1 MDRGQACSSLSST
14 AGVVHRLLHCFAARE
29 VRGARVVLGT
39 ARRTQR
45 HAPGTQISSC
55 ARRAVLELV
64 FLDRM
69 VNTRGDNAKT
79 VEGRVDARQ
88 DGADGDEEGN
98 VLHKRELKGLDE
110 TASIQL
116 EGQASRR

>member
-1 MDRGQACSSLSST
+1 MAVLVSQLDRRRRPSS
-14 AGVVHRLLHCFAARE
+14 APLL
-29 VRGARVVLGT
+29 RGARGSQR
-39 ARRTQR
+39 ACRTGHGSPHSETR
-45 HAPGTQISSC
+45 PWHANFVMRPS
-55 ARRAVLELV
+55 RKVLELV
-64 FLDRM
+64 LLDRM
-69 VNTRGDNAKT
+69 VNTRGDHAKT

-110 TASIQL
+110 AASIQL